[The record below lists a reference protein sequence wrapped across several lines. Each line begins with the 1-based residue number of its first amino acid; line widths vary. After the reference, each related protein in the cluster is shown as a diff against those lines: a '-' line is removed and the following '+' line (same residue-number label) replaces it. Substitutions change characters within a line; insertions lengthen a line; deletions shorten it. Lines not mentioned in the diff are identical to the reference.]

1 MIRMGGEVNEAG
13 GREAVPGSPPAG
25 AGCSPPLQPPD
36 DAVTSGGGGA
46 DGKRYQPPQTAA
58 GGQGRCNQGAA
69 TKNKGHRAPEP
80 QSHLAPPSPPT
91 SQAAGT
97 HQTPA
102 ASPAPGSMP
111 HPRIL
116 PPRPPPHFT
125 PTTRWNLASLPAP
138 PSLTGAPTLGGCS
151 ALGAYRTASCTRWC
165 RRSSRASPPS
175 AAPPIRRRPIAVKA

>member
-1 MIRMGGEVNEAG
+1 MGGEVNEAG

-36 DAVTSGGGGA
+36 DAVTSGGRGA
-46 DGKRYQPPQTAA
+46 DGKRCQPPQTAA
-58 GGQGRCNQGAA
+58 GGQGRCKQGAA

-91 SQAAGT
+91 SQAAAT

-116 PPRPPPHFT
+116 PPRPPPPLHSHNPLRSRVAACAT
-125 PTTRWNLASLPAP
+125 ITHWRADPGWLLSI
-138 PSLTGAPTLGGCS
+138 GG
-151 ALGAYRTASCTRWC
+151 
-165 RRSSRASPPS
+165 
-175 AAPPIRRRPIAVKA
+175 I